1 MNKDHG
7 KESFDYTVN
16 VKWNKVFV
24 KLKDQFD
31 LKKKNN
37 LVHKIYTMHI
47 HLDSYKNIKQ
57 I

>member
-37 LVHKIYTMHI
+37 MVHKIYTMHI
-47 HLDSYKNIKQ
+47 PLDSYKNIKQ

>member
-7 KESFDYTVN
+7 KESFDCTVN
-16 VKWNKVFV
+16 VKRNKVFV
-24 KLKDQFD
+24 KLRDPFD

-37 LVHKIYTMHI
+37 LDLKIDTMHI